1 MVVSG
6 ALKQIPAQYQDKIVA
21 VVLYGAGDGSGVA
34 TTYYNK
40 ALANCAPGDFVSS
53 DRSQ

>member
-6 ALKQIPAQYQDKIVA
+6 ALKQIPAEYQDKVVA

-34 TTYYNK
+34 KAYYDK
-40 ALANCAPGDFVSS
+40 ALANCAPGDFVSCPTL
-53 DRSQ
+53 